1 MTQIFM
7 YLYSK
12 QDKNFLW
19 RGSEWIIVT
28 KKSDS
33 IIVTEKKNIKR
44 WKQHKKNWLANKQL
58 SEASLTKKIINV
70 SSSEGKL

>member
-33 IIVTEKKNIKR
+33 IIVTEKKRN
-44 WKQHKKNWLANKQL
+44 
-58 SEASLTKKIINV
+58 
-70 SSSEGKL
+70 